1 MLPQIEKSQQFLKEV
16 RYETKKVTWP
26 TMEESRGTTL
36 VVIIVV
42 IITAVFLFGVDFL
55 LSRIINA
62 LMG

>member
-1 MLPQIEKSQQFLKEV
+1 MLPQVEKGQQFLKEV

-26 TMEESRGTTL
+26 TVQESRGTTL

-42 IITAVFLFGVDFL
+42 IITAVFLFSVDFV
-55 LSRIINA
+55 LSRIIDA

>member
-1 MLPQIEKSQQFLKEV
+1 MIPQVEKGTQFLKEV
-16 RYETKKVTWP
+16 RHETKKVTWP

-36 VVIIVV
+36 VVIVVVV
-42 IITAVFLFGVDFL
+42 ITALYLFGVDFL

>member
-1 MLPQIEKSQQFLKEV
+1 MLPQVEKGQQFLKEV

-26 TMEESRGTTL
+26 TMQESRGTTL

-42 IITAVFLFGVDFL
+42 IIVSVFLFSVDFV
-55 LSRIINA
+55 LSRVINA

>member
-1 MLPQIEKSQQFLKEV
+1 MLPQVEKGQQFLKEV

-26 TMEESRGTTL
+26 TLQESRGTTL

-42 IITAVFLFGVDFL
+42 IITAVFLFGVDFI
-55 LSRIINA
+55 LSRIIDA

>member
-1 MLPQIEKSQQFLKEV
+1 MLPQVEKGQQFLKEV

-26 TMEESRGTTL
+26 TVEESRGTTL

-42 IITAVFLFGVDFL
+42 IITAVFLFSVDFV
-55 LSRIINA
+55 LSRVINA